1 MKKYLP
7 IFRKAA
13 LFQGINDMDL
23 ESMLQCLSA
32 KRSAYQKGQVLVQ
45 KGMTMSS
52 VGLVLSGA
60 LHLLNDDFWGNRTIL
75 AQIVPG
81 ELFGETYACVQT
93 APLQVTVQAAEATEV
108 LYLDIRKIM
117 TLCTAS
123 CTFHARLLQNL
134 IFVLAQKNLLL
145 TQKLEHTSKRTTRDK
160 LLSYLSAES
169 IKAGCATFSIP
180 FNRQELADYLGVDR
194 SAMSSAL
201 CKLRDEGIL
210 EFQKNQFALTHSVQ
224 P

>member
-7 IFRKAA
+7 IFRKAS
-13 LFQGINDMDL
+13 LFQGIRDVDL
-23 ESMLQCLSA
+23 TAMLQCLSA
-32 KRSAYQKGQVLVQ
+32 KQSTYQKGQVLVQ
-45 KGMTMSS
+45 KGTMMSS
-52 VGLVLSGA
+52 VGMVLSGA
-60 LHLLNDDFWGNRTIL
+60 LHLFNDDFWGNRTIL
-75 AQIVPG
+75 AQVEPG
-81 ELFGETYACVQT
+81 ELFGETYACIQT
-93 APLQVTVQAAEATEV
+93 EPLHVTVQAAEATEV

-117 TLCTAS
+117 TLCTAA

-134 IFVLAQKNLLL
+134 IFVLAQKNVLL

-169 IKAGCATFSIP
+169 SKAGSATFTIP

-194 SAMSSAL
+194 SAMSSTL
-201 CKLRDEGIL
+201 CKLRDEGVL
-210 EFQKNQFALTHSVQ
+210 QFQKNRFELTHTMQ